1 MRLYIRNMDPIIHQ
15 TLKAHAKEKN
25 MSLSEFT
32 NLIIETQLANQQMK
46 SLTQL
51 IIDSNNQSVNSIN
64 ELIRVIEK
72 QTEILNKVLLN
83 QKLLLE
89 L

>member
-1 MRLYIRNMDPIIHQ
+1 
-15 TLKAHAKEKN
+15 

-72 QTEILNKVLLN
+72 QTEVLNKVLLN